1 MQGSGLIKFLLVLL
15 VIICVM
21 QCSYILPTRKVE
33 KAADEYAA
41 MVAERAPSTADK
53 YELRKEARTSYLDS
67 ISSETIF
74 SIPKIKD
81 YTYDELKNQQLALG
95 LDLKGGQSAV
105 LQVDLKELLVSLSNN
120 SKDPTFLQAL
130 ENADQA
136 LLNSQSDYISLF
148 GSEFRKIADGKK
160 LARFFYRK
168 LSDDTNGI
176 NTQSSDTEVLNVL
189 RTKSNE
195 TVNLTFNLLKQRI
208 DKLGVVQPNISLDA
222 ARDLILVELPGVDN
236 EERARQQLQ
245 SSAILEFWDTY
256 RINEVAS
263 AFTQADQRLKAG
275 AEPIAAPAKETIWV
289 PEYDG
294 DGNII
299 DSTQQ
304 EVDIVDDTFQNQGP
318 LLSKLALNT
327 AGGFSAAVMGVAPK
341 NQRNAI
347 SEMLNSEEIK
357 GLFPKDGKLVWAQKP
372 NRDIDGIVQDQY
384 SLYMVKQTADGKSR
398 LEGDQITSAG
408 QGPDPTSGEIKVNLG
423 MNQQGA
429 KIWADMTT
437 KAAQNGNREVAITLD
452 DEVITAPRVNEAITG
467 GRTEISGNFTV
478 QEASD
483 LSNMLEIGK
492 LPAKVKIIQSASVGP
507 SLGQENIN
515 KSMMSFI
522 IGIGLVLL
530 FMVLYYGGAG
540 IVSIIAL
547 VANMFFIFAALAS
560 FGTVLTLPG
569 IAGILLTIG
578 MAVDANVIIY
588 ERVREELRAGKSL
601 LASIQDGFKNSYS
614 AIIDAN
620 VTTFFV
626 AAILAYFGLGP
637 IKGFAVVLMI
647 GVVSSVFTAVLLT
660 LMMMNWWTK
669 KKEKN
674 LTFWTGWSKNA
685 FANLNIDW
693 IGKRKI
699 AYVISGVFI
708 TAGLISIFTR
718 GFDLGVDFKGGYSYN
733 IQFAEDV
740 NVDREAISQALTD
753 SNIQSTVKAV
763 DTRNTYNIVTSYLID
778 DKAEDAPDRVMEAV
792 FGAINSIS
800 GGNLDFEKFKASDA
814 QGVTHITASS
824 QVGPTIADD
833 IKKSSRMAGVFA
845 LILIFLYIFIRFNKW
860 QYSLGAVAALLH
872 DTLFVLGAFSLLHG
886 ILPISMEIDQAFIA
900 ALLTVIGYSINDT
913 VVVFDR
919 IREYLGIYTNKNTDD
934 IINMAVNSTFS
945 RTVITSLTTLFMV
958 AVLLVFGGGSIKG
971 FALALVIGILV
982 GTYSSV
988 FVATPILRDF
998 SDELKPK
1005 STKSTKK
1012 SFSRAAK
1019 ANV

>member
-1 MQGSGLIKFLLVLL
+1 
-15 VIICVM
+15 M
-21 QCSYILPTRKVE
+21 QCAYILPTRKVE
-33 KAADEYAA
+33 KAADEYATK
-41 MVAERAPSTADK
+41 MVDMAPSTADT
-53 YELRKEARTSYLDS
+53 YELRKEARTNYLDS
-67 ISSETIF
+67 ISNEAIF
-74 SIPKIKD
+74 SIPKVKD
-81 YTYDELKNQQLALG
+81 WTYDELKNQQLAFG
-95 LDLKGGQSAV
+95 LDLKGGESAV
-105 LQVDLKELLVSLSNN
+105 LQVDLKELLISLSNN
-120 SKDPTFLQAL
+120 SKDPTFLEAL
-130 ENADQA
+130 ANADQA
-136 LLNSQSDYISLF
+136 LLNSQSDYITLF

-189 RTKSNE
+189 RQKSDE
-195 TVNLTFNLLKQRI
+195 TVKLTFNLLKQRI
-208 DKLGVVQPNISLDA
+208 DKLGVVQPNISLDE

-236 EERARQQLQ
+236 PERARQQLQ
-245 SSAILEFWDTY
+245 SSAVLEFWDTY
-256 RINEVAS
+256 RISEVAS

-275 AEPIAAPAKETIWV
+275 SEPVEAPATKTIMV
-289 PEYDG
+289 PQYDSVG
-294 DGNII
+294 TTI
-299 DSTQQ
+299 DSIEQT
-304 EVDIVDDTFQNQGP
+304 VSTGDDTFQNQGP
-318 LLSKLALNT
+318 LLNKISLNT
-327 AGGFSAAVMGVAPK
+327 AGAFPSAVMGVAPK
-341 NQRNAI
+341 NQRKAI
-347 SEMLNSEEIK
+347 SEMLDSDEIK
-357 GLFPKDGKLVWAQKP
+357 SLFPKDGKLVWSQKP
-372 NRDIDGIVQDQY
+372 NRDTEGNVQDEY
-384 SLYMVKQTADGKSR
+384 SLYMVKQTSDGKAR

-408 QGPDPTSGEIKVNLG
+408 QGPDPTTGEIKVNLG

-452 DEVITAPRVNEAITG
+452 EEVITAPRVNEAITG

-478 QEASD
+478 QEAAD

-507 SLGQENIN
+507 SLGKENIN
-515 KSMMSFI
+515 KSMMSFV

-540 IVSIIAL
+540 IFSIIAL

-588 ERVREELRAGKSL
+588 ERVREELRIGKSL

-660 LMMMNWWTK
+660 LMMINWWTK
-669 KKEKN
+669 KKENN

-685 FANLNIDW
+685 FANLKIDW

-699 AYVISGVFI
+699 AYVISGTLI
-708 TAGLISIFTR
+708 IAGLISIFTK

-733 IQFAEDV
+733 IEFAEDA
-740 NVDREAISQALTD
+740 NIEREAISQALAD
-753 SNIQSTVKAV
+753 ANIQSTVKAV
-763 DTRNTYNIVTSYLID
+763 DTKNTYNIVTSYLID
-778 DKAEDAPDRVMEAV
+778 DKAEDAPERVMEAV
-792 FGAINSIS
+792 YGVINSIS
-800 GGNLDFEKFKASDA
+800 GGNLDYDKFKSSEPY
-814 QGVTHITASS
+814 GVTHVTASS

-845 LILIFLYIFIRFNKW
+845 LLMIFLYIFLRFNKW
-860 QYSLGAVAALLH
+860 QYSLGAVAALVH
-872 DTLFVLGAFSLLHG
+872 DTLIVLGLFSLLSG
-886 ILPISMEIDQAFIA
+886 VLPISMEIDQAFIA

-919 IREYLGIYTNKNTDD
+919 IREYLGIYTNKESDE
-934 IINMAVNSTFS
+934 IINLAVNSTFS

-958 AVLLVFGGGSIKG
+958 AVLLIFGGGSIKG

-998 SDELKPK
+998 SDDLKPK
-1005 STKSTKK
+1005 TTKSKKK
-1012 SFSRAAK
+1012 SFSRAVK
-1019 ANV
+1019 ANA